1 MFLQAQVALQS
12 FIFDVKGRLQDEEGQ
27 TFVEWLGVLAIIVL
41 VVGAVAALAP
51 GLGKNIGSVADK
63 AITAVGDKIK

>member
-12 FIFDVKGRLQDEEGQ
+12 FIYDVKERLSDEEGQ

-41 VVGAVAALAP
+41 VVGAVAGLAP
-51 GLGKNIGSVADK
+51 GLGKSIGSVADK
-63 AITAVGDKIK
+63 AITTIGDKIQ